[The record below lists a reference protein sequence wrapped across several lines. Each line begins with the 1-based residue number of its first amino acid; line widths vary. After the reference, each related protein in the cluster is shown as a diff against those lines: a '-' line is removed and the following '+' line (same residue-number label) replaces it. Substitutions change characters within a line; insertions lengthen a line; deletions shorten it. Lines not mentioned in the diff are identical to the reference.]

1 MDKTFYMVPF
11 VMLAAWTSVLV
22 ARGILRRDT
31 PLQILNDSVLSVV
44 VTLMFLGELVTR
56 WWIPLSI
63 AGAALLVRIVSII
76 ARPRTS

>member
-44 VTLMFLGELVTR
+44 VTLMRLIVPPISRT
-56 WWIPLSI
+56 PLPKGT
-63 AGAALLVRIVSII
+63 GAICVV
-76 ARPRTS
+76 P